1 MNNVEIQTD
10 PGLLL
15 VKLEKENLHAKKIIS
30 VLDERAGP
38 AIVDSSSSGRS
49 SIASISPVEAMVQQ
63 RDTEFASQ
71 FPYLTNVSYLSTKH
85 V

>member
-38 AIVDSSSSGRS
+38 AIVDSSSSG

-71 FPYLTNVSYLSTKH
+71 FPYLTNVS
-85 V
+85 